1 MKMKHRQRYY
11 KKKEK
16 LSFINMHTIV
26 LTKLLVSQIHQCVK
40 QIRHHYQVGVI
51 TEMQGWFDI

>member
-1 MKMKHRQRYY
+1 
-11 KKKEK
+11 
-16 LSFINMHTIV
+16 MHTIV